1 MGRVSEK
8 VGNWLETKLANQE
21 HGIIL
26 DHADLS
32 SFNFIQDFLEAKD
45 HLFKTTVI
53 YYNAFAEEGVAEFL
67 NTLQEELSSKLG
79 SHKLKSDLT
88 LPEVIANAGLKMMII
103 DQSYLHPWETTDE
116 LFRLLTDLHVA
127 LILVGSAAKMHGS
140 KILSHPEIAQWDR
153 LVVNEINMDLDD
165 LDIVNQISQPNHLSV
180 SSEIVTYC

>member
-1 MGRVSEK
+1 MNRVSEK
-8 VGNWLETKLANQE
+8 VGNWLETKLVNQE

-26 DHADLS
+26 DDADLS
-32 SFNFIQDFLEAKD
+32 SFNLIQDFLEASD

-53 YYNAFAEEGVAEFL
+53 YYNAFAEENAAEFL

-116 LFRLLTDLHVA
+116 LFRFATELHVA
-127 LILVGSAAKMHGS
+127 LILVGSADKMNCS
-140 KILSHPEIAQWDR
+140 QILSHPEIAQWDR
-153 LVVNEINMDLDD
+153 LVVNEIN
-165 LDIVNQISQPNHLSV
+165 LDINIVSQVKQPNHLSI
-180 SSEIVTYC
+180 SSETVTYC